1 MGTGH
6 RNEPM
11 AGPGEGRTL
20 EEEDEELQQGSGA
33 RRISPDPLGA
43 GAGNTAKASEENRT
57 IPAARA

>member
-11 AGPGEGRTL
+11 AGPGGRTL
-20 EEEDEELQQGSGA
+20 DEEELEQGSGA
-33 RRISPDPLGA
+33 RRISPDPWGA

-57 IPAARA
+57 KPAARA